1 MSVQY
6 YFYKK
11 TGEVVFDKTI
21 LTRRCSEKNN
31 PNKVVESLYGV
42 NQGKTYIVSNSQLTN
57 ICQNTPLNIW
67 EKIQLKTAHL
77 SKNKK
82 RIQDIINNIKKVRG
96 NNLPPK
102 WKEFLLSDYGTD
114 KLYDT
119 DSCSSSSSD
128 TEEDLPNKSLD
139 LLDKN
144 VNIFTIN
151 LPKLLGITPN
161 NDFTM
166 PMNIN
171 KGNINKNEIRFEFQ
185 EFGGVIIQVVDF
197 LNRIRWNLLMNQQE
211 IITIPLGSC
220 IYFDKPFEQELLI
233 NRELKLSKKELLE
246 TIIQWTKE
254 KIQETGNKYDIDN
267 FGLEKIEIVKSEK
280 KQILNRYIIKYLY
293 E

>member
-31 PNKVVESLYGV
+31 PNKVVESLYGI

-57 ICQNTPLNIW
+57 ITTNTPLNIW
-67 EKIQLKTAHL
+67 EKIQLKSAHL

-82 RIQDIINNIKKVRG
+82 RIQDIIYNIKKVRG
-96 NNLPPK
+96 NNYPPK
-102 WKEFLLSDYGTD
+102 WKEFLIGDYGTD
-114 KLYDT
+114 KLYESDT
-119 DSCSSSSSD
+119 SSSSSID
-128 TEEDLPNKSLD
+128 TEQDIN

-166 PMNIN
+166 PNNVN
-171 KGNINKNEIRFEFQ
+171 KGNINKSEIRFEFQ
-185 EFGGVIIQVVDF
+185 EFGGVIIQIVDF
-197 LNRIRWNLLMNQQE
+197 LTRIRWKLLMNEQE
-211 IITIPLGSC
+211 MITIPIGSI
-220 IYFDKPFEQELLI
+220 IYFDKPFEKELLI
-233 NRELKLSKKELLE
+233 NSELKLSRKELLE
-246 TIIQWTKE
+246 KIIEWTKE
-254 KIQETGNKYDIDN
+254 NIEELGNKYDIDN
-267 FGLEKIEIVKSEK
+267 FGLEKIEIVKFEK

>member
-31 PNKVVESLYGV
+31 QNKVVESLYGI

-57 ICQNTPLNIW
+57 ITTNTPLNIW
-67 EKIQLKTAHL
+67 EKIQLKSAHL

-82 RIQDIINNIKKVRG
+82 RIQDIIYNIKKVRG
-96 NNLPPK
+96 NNYPPK
-102 WKEFLLSDYGTD
+102 WKEFLIGDYGTD
-114 KLYDT
+114 KLYESDT
-119 DSCSSSSSD
+119 SSSSSID
-128 TEEDLPNKSLD
+128 TEQDIN

-166 PMNIN
+166 QNNVN
-171 KGNINKNEIRFEFQ
+171 KGNINKSEIRFEFQ
-185 EFGGVIIQVVDF
+185 EFGGVIIQIVDF
-197 LNRIRWNLLMNQQE
+197 LTRIRWKLLMNEQE
-211 IITIPLGSC
+211 MITIPIGSI
-220 IYFDKPFEQELLI
+220 IYFDKPFEKELLI
-233 NRELKLSKKELLE
+233 NSELKLSRKELLE
-246 TIIQWTKE
+246 KIIEWTKE
-254 KIQETGNKYDIDN
+254 NIEELGNKYDIDN
-267 FGLEKIEIVKSEK
+267 FGLEKIEIVKFEK

>member
-1 MSVQY
+1 MSSKY

-31 PNKVVESLYGV
+31 PNKVVESLYGI

-57 ICQNTPLNIW
+57 ITTNTPLNIW
-67 EKIQLKTAHL
+67 EKIQLKSAHL

-82 RIQDIINNIKKVRG
+82 RIQDIIYNIKKVRG
-96 NNLPPK
+96 NNYPPK
-102 WKEFLLSDYGTD
+102 WKEFLIGDYGTD
-114 KLYDT
+114 KLYESDT
-119 DSCSSSSSD
+119 SSSSSID
-128 TEEDLPNKSLD
+128 TEQDIN

-166 PMNIN
+166 PNNVN
-171 KGNINKNEIRFEFQ
+171 KGNINKSEIRFEFQ
-185 EFGGVIIQVVDF
+185 EFGGVIIQIVDF
-197 LNRIRWNLLMNQQE
+197 LTRIRWKLLMNEQE
-211 IITIPLGSC
+211 MITIPIGSI
-220 IYFDKPFEQELLI
+220 IYFDKPFEKELLI
-233 NRELKLSKKELLE
+233 NSELKLSRKELLE
-246 TIIQWTKE
+246 KIIEWTKE
-254 KIQETGNKYDIDN
+254 NIEELGNKYDIDN
-267 FGLEKIEIVKSEK
+267 FGLEKIEIVKFEK